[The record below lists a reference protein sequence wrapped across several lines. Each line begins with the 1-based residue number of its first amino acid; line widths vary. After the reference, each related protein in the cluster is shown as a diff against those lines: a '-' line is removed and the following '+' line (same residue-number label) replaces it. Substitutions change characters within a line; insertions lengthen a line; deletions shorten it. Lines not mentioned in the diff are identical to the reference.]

1 MQIFLLISLQSF
13 QKNLYTISFA
23 AIQTELGQ
31 AEHSL
36 TFFAYILLKVCLA
49 IFKRVTPWPGC
60 LYLCSNNKKSLQR
73 GCIAMQQSNIL
84 NCFSFERARGGTT
97 LKNQGDALLDE
108 SLYFCSLQ
116 QFCKLG
122 TYMWYIQCVSPRGTI
137 FATENGIFMWINC
150 SRKWTDFSWNR
161 YRRDFKTY
169 GNQIGPKR

>member
-1 MQIFLLISLQSF
+1 MRQLRDANFSF
-13 QKNLYTISFA
+13 NKSTKFSKESIHNQFCCNLDRIR
-23 AIQTELGQ
+23 LGG
-31 AEHSL
+31 
-36 TFFAYILLKVCLA
+36 TFFNFFFAYILLKVCLA

-137 FATENGIFMWINC
+137 FTTENGYIHVD
-150 SRKWTDFSWNR
+150 KL
-161 YRRDFKTY
+161 
-169 GNQIGPKR
+169 QPKVD